1 MLTLTKSE
9 MNKIGSLFSKMSSV
23 EDFKAVAD
31 MFKSAQASNNA
42 KLKATFSV
50 GDTVSF
56 TKSKTGEV
64 VIGTLIKK
72 NPKYQH
78 IQTDSG
84 VWRVPTSMLSAA

>member
-1 MLTLTKSE
+1 
-9 MNKIGSLFSKMSSV
+9 MNKIGSLFSKMSSI

-31 MFKSAQASNNA
+31 MFKSAQAYNNS
-42 KLKATFSV
+42 KLKATFTV

-56 TKSKTGEV
+56 TKKTGEV
-64 VIGTLIKK
+64 VIGTLVKK

>member
-9 MNKIGSLFSKMSSV
+9 MNKIGSLFSKMSST

-31 MFKSAQASNNA
+31 MFKSAQAYNNA
-42 KLKATFSV
+42 KLKATFTV

-56 TKSKTGEV
+56 TKKTGEV
-64 VIGTLIKK
+64 VIGTLVKK

-84 VWRVPTSMLSAA
+84 VWRVPTSMLSVA